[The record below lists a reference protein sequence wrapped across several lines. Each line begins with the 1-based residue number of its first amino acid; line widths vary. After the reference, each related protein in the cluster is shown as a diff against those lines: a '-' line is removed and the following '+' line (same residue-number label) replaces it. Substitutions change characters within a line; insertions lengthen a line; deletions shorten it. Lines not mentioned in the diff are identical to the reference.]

1 MDLRYPV
8 TRYVYRPVSV
18 PIATV
23 VARTSITP
31 VQVTWVSAIL
41 AIGGAAAFALDA
53 YIAGAFLTL
62 AGVITD
68 CVDGDLARIT
78 GRSSP
83 FGAFLDSVLDRAT
96 DGAMIL
102 GLGMSNPNRYG
113 VVAGFALLGS
123 RLTSYV
129 RARAQSLGSDCPE
142 GIGGRDAR
150 ILILVVAAFTGYI
163 FGGLLL
169 VAIVGGITSLHR
181 AFNAGRHLRAQ
192 EPARK

>member
-23 VARTSITP
+23 VAKTRITP
-31 VQVTWVSAIL
+31 VQVTWVSALL
-41 AIGGAAAFALDA
+41 ALAGAAAFAVDA
-53 YIAGAFLTL
+53 YVAGAFLTL

-78 GRSSP
+78 GRSST

-102 GLGMSNPNRYG
+102 GLAISNPDHYG

-123 RLTSYV
+123 VLTSYV
-129 RARAQSLGSDCPE
+129 RARAQSLGADCPE
-142 GIGGRDAR
+142 GIGGRDVR

-163 FGGLLL
+163 YGGLLA
-169 VAIVGGITSLHR
+169 VAIAGGITSLHR
-181 AFNAGRHLRAQ
+181 AINAGRHLRAQ
-192 EPARK
+192 ERIGR